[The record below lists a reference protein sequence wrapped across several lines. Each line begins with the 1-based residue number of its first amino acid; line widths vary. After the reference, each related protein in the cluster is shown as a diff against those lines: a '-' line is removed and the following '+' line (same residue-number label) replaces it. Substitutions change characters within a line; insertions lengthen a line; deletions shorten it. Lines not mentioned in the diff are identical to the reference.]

1 MSEAACVLQEIADNV
16 AKNDAIKAQ
25 LVLDYLPHLDES
37 TQAQVLGALAKAPAA
52 MAIPLAARL
61 ADTQPDLVARH
72 SVVREI
78 LAIKLLGEPHVLET
92 ALPALGLRA
101 LELLLGI
108 IAELKLEAATEPL
121 LEFLATLTDPGRIEV
136 VIRTLGEIGDPV
148 ATNALGDYL
157 YSGNR
162 KLIIAAIQALG
173 KIATPTA
180 MRRLAERMGTDNQL
194 DILILDIFA
203 RVQDTTSLEKLNEA
217 MRSHFA
223 HIRTYAKKA
232 LVEIGA
238 KAVPLLTDNLR
249 YDDPDLVIHTLN
261 VLGDI
266 GDAAAIAPIRK
277 LLHTQPKN
285 PNVRFAA
292 YEALGLLPLDKGAYV
307 LTQGLLDPVEHVAV
321 AAARAVDRNFTPIL
335 GAGIKNMAEN
345 DDDAARITRTVVQAH
360 AGHIFLA
367 LVDDSRLAAMLL
379 DAVLHAH
386 QDTREHFY
394 ALLKENGYSELA
406 LRLMAPRTTEQPRR
420 TIVAVDDSR
429 MILSIYKNTL
439 HELGFEPV
447 LFEFPASA
455 LEWLETNTPAMVLT
469 DLNMPDITGI
479 ELTRRIRERFSKEAL
494 PVLMVTTQSE
504 MNDHKAALEAGV
516 NAIVNKPFTAESLM
530 QAMEPHLQSASQ
542 GASA

>member
-1 MSEAACVLQEIADNV
+1 MGEAASVLKEIADNV
-16 AKNDAIKAQ
+16 SKNDVIKAQ
-25 LVLDYLPHLDES
+25 LVLDYLPHLDEG
-37 TQAQVLGALAKAPAA
+37 TQAAALAILAKAPAA
-52 MAIPLAARL
+52 MAIPLAANL
-61 ADTQPDLVARH
+61 ADTQPNLVERH
-72 SVVREI
+72 AVVREI
-78 LAIKLLGEPHVLET
+78 IAIKLLTEPHVLESVLT
-92 ALPALGLRA
+92 TLGTRA
-101 LELLLGI
+101 LNMVLGI
-108 IAELKLEAATEPL
+108 IAELKLDAATEPL
-121 LEFLATLTDPGRIEV
+121 LEFLTTITEPDRIEI
-136 VIRTLGEIGDPV
+136 VIRTLGEIGDPL
-148 ATNALGDYL
+148 ATNALGDFL
-157 YSGNR
+157 YSGDR

-217 MRSHFA
+217 IRSHFA

-232 LVEIGA
+232 LVTIGA

-249 YDDPDLVIHTLN
+249 YDDPDLVIHSLN

-345 DDDAARITRTVVQAH
+345 DDDAASIAHTVVQAH
-360 AGHIFLA
+360 AGRIFLF
-367 LVDDSRLAAMLL
+367 LVEDSRLAGMLL
-379 DAVLHAH
+379 DVVLRAH
-386 QDTREHFY
+386 QDTKDYFY

-406 LRLMAPRTTEQPRR
+406 LRLVASETIAQTRP

-439 HELGFEPV
+439 HSLGFEPI

-455 LEWLETNTPAMVLT
+455 LEWLADNTPAMVLT

-479 ELTRRIRERFSKEAL
+479 ELTRRIRERFPKEAL
-494 PVLMVTTQSE
+494 PVLMVTTQNE
-504 MNDHKAALEAGV
+504 MHDHHAALDAGV

-530 QAMEPHLQSASQ
+530 EAMRPYLENVPK
-542 GASA
+542 

>member
-25 LVLDYLPHLDES
+25 LVLDYLPHLDAA
-37 TQAQVLGALAKAPAA
+37 TQAQALGILAKARPT
-52 MAIPLAARL
+52 MAIPLAAKL
-61 ADTQPDLVARH
+61 ADTQPDLVERH
-72 SVVREI
+72 AVVREI
-78 LAIKLLGEPHVLET
+78 LAVKLLAEPHVLET
-92 ALPALGLRA
+92 VLPALGPRA
-101 LELLLGI
+101 LDLVLGI
-108 IAELKLEAATEPL
+108 VAELKLEAATEPL
-121 LEFLATLTDPGRIEV
+121 LEFMATLTEPDRIEV

-148 ATNALGDYL
+148 ATNALGDFL

-162 KLIIAAIQALG
+162 KLIIAAIRALG

-217 MRSHFA
+217 IRSHFA

-232 LVEIGA
+232 LVGIGA

-292 YEALGLLPLDKGAYV
+292 YEALGLLPLDKGAYI
-307 LTQGLLDPVEHVAV
+307 LTQGLLAPVEHVAV

-335 GAGIKNMAEN
+335 GAGIKNMAAA
-345 DDDAARITRTVVQAH
+345 DDDATRIIRTVVQAH
-360 AGHIFLA
+360 AGRIFLS
-367 LVDDSRLAAMLL
+367 LVEDDRLAAMLL
-379 DAVLHAH
+379 EVVQRAH
-386 QDTREHFY
+386 QDTKDYFY
-394 ALLKENGYSELA
+394 GLLKENGYSELA
-406 LRLMAPRTTEQPRR
+406 LRLVAPEATAQPPPHRRGGGRFAHDPFHLQKHPARTRVRAGALRVPGQRPGMARRQHPGHGAHRPQHAGYHRHRAHPPHPR
-420 TIVAVDDSR
+420 
-429 MILSIYKNTL
+429 
-439 HELGFEPV
+439 
-447 LFEFPASA
+447 
-455 LEWLETNTPAMVLT
+455 
-469 DLNMPDITGI
+469 
-479 ELTRRIRERFSKEAL
+479 AL
-494 PVLMVTTQSE
+494 P
-504 MNDHKAALEAGV
+504 
-516 NAIVNKPFTAESLM
+516 
-530 QAMEPHLQSASQ
+530 Q
-542 GASA
+542 GDPARAHGHHPKRDERPQGRPWRPGSTPL

>member
-25 LVLDYLPHLDES
+25 LVLDYLPHLDEA
-37 TQAQVLGALAKAPAA
+37 TQAQALGILAKARPA
-52 MAIPLAARL
+52 MAVPLAARL
-61 ADTQPDLVARH
+61 ADTQPALLERH
-72 SVVREI
+72 AVVREI
-78 LAIKLLGEPHVLET
+78 LAIKLLAEPHVLET
-92 ALPALGLRA
+92 VLPALGPRA
-101 LELLLGI
+101 LDLVLDI
-108 IAELKLEAATEPL
+108 VAELKLEAATEPL
-121 LEFLATLTDPGRIEV
+121 LEFMTTLTDPDRIEV
-136 VIRTLGEIGDPV
+136 VIRALGEIGDPV
-148 ATNALGDYL
+148 ATNALGDFL

-162 KLIIAAIQALG
+162 KLIIAAIRALG

-261 VLGDI
+261 ALGDI

-277 LLHTQPKN
+277 LLHAQPKN

-335 GAGIKNMAEN
+335 GAGIKNMAAA
-345 DDDAARITRTVVQAH
+345 DDAARIVRTVVQAH
-360 AGHIFLA
+360 AGRVFLS
-367 LVDDSRLAAMLL
+367 LVDDERLAAMLL
-379 DAVLHAH
+379 EVVQRAH
-386 QDTREHFY
+386 QDTKDYFY
-394 ALLKENGYSELA
+394 GLLKENGYSELA
-406 LRLMAPRTTEQPRR
+406 LRLAAPEATAQPRP
-420 TIVAVDDSR
+420 TVVAVDDSR

-455 LEWLETNTPAMVLT
+455 LEWLEDNTPAMVLT

-479 ELTRRIRERFSKEAL
+479 ELTRRIRELFPKETL
-494 PVLMVTTQSE
+494 PVLMVTTQNE
-504 MNDHKAALEAGV
+504 MTDHKAALEAGV
-516 NAIVNKPFTAESLM
+516 NAIVNKPFTPQSLM
-530 QAMEPHLQSASQ
+530 EAMRPYLKNAQ
-542 GASA
+542 